1 MKSLLLT
8 TVFLNCLF
16 ITAQTQSKE
25 IELNV
30 GFDTSEI
37 KVQVVKKRF
46 FIPINVLFE
55 SQNLSKENLR
65 EYTLNLMINQDETD
79 INNQFYKL
87 HSESFSLSELEEE
100 KTVFLEITRDSLPD
114 RKSKVVI
121 DIQLIVENKPFNQI
135 NKAKYQKLE
144 VFLKKG
150 IPTDGPN
157 QFHIDFVGTANLQQ
171 NISEASEEVQG
182 SAGLGVIFER
192 YFLRRD
198 INGHIKEEY
207 RNKFLESLDMEAYI
221 NVASSVDSLRADV
234 DEMGV
239 VTNQRNFGTYIL
251 NPVSPKQSI
260 FINSNFFFNPELT
273 WRNGSWI
280 TKVISGANVRV
291 NASNILWNYTD
302 ETSNLSKYGG
312 AISFRFGFFHE
323 FLPNN
328 KIRDEENKRKYSI
341 RLGLNYS
348 SRNITGDISSESNDT
363 FREQFLGTTDKDFSG
378 WEPSFGFRLN
388 NIIAEFT
395 MPMIGGASRSDIEG
409 LTDTQFQF
417 SIRFVGGFSLKVNG
431 KEDNDEEEEN

>member
-1 MKSLLLT
+1 MK
-8 TVFLNCLF
+8 LF
-16 ITAQTQSKE
+16 VRVS
-25 IELNV
+25 
-30 GFDTSEI
+30 
-37 KVQVVKKRF
+37 
-46 FIPINVLFE
+46 VLFF
-55 SQNLSKENLR
+55 SYFVSA
-65 EYTLNLMINQDETD
+65 
-79 INNQFYKL
+79 QFDANKNDFNSDL
-87 HSESFSLSELEEE
+87 
-100 KTVFLEITRDSLPD
+100 DS
-114 RKSKVVI
+114 RVS
-121 DIQLIVENKPFNQI
+121 
-135 NKAKYQKLE
+135 
-144 VFLKKG
+144 
-150 IPTDGPN
+150 IPTNAPN

-171 NISEASEEVQG
+171 NISEASDEVQG

-192 YFLRRD
+192 YFLRRED
-198 INGHIKEEY
+198 NGHIKTEY
-207 RNKFLESLDMEAYI
+207 RNRLVESLDMEAYI
-221 NVASSVDSLRADV
+221 NVASSIDSLRADV
-234 DEMGV
+234 DEMGI

-260 FINSNFFFNPELT
+260 FINANIFLNPELNWT
-273 WRNGSWI
+273 KGSWI

-348 SRNITGDISSESNDT
+348 SRNITGDISSESNDP

-431 KEDNDEEEEN
+431 KDENDEEEENK